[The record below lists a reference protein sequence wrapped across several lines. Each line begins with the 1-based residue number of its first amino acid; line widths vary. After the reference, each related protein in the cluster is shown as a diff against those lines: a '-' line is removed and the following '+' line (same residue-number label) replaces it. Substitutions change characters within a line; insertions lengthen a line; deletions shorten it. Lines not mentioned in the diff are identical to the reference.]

1 MLRGGAHGLSYMG
14 LLPNDDGHLELG
26 LDTTSNSNVNANSDV
41 TTQDVRVQAAAQ
53 LLPDRSEPDELWWYA
68 YRVRIVNEG
77 TERVQL
83 LSRHWVVLD
92 ANNDREDFV
101 GEGVVGQQPE
111 LGPGEMFEYT
121 SSSPLST
128 AWGTME
134 VKYTFRR
141 VDHGDELEVSI
152 GRFFLVPSVDNELLE
167 V

>member
-1 MLRGGAHGLSYMG
+1 ME
-14 LLPNDDGHLELG
+14 P
-26 LDTTSNSNVNANSDV
+26 TSNSNANSNV
-41 TTQDVRVQAAAQ
+41 TTEGVRVQAAAQ
-53 LLPDRSEPDELWWYA
+53 LVPDRSEPDRLWWYA

-92 ANNDREDFV
+92 ANNDREEFV
-101 GEGVVGQQPE
+101 GEGVVGRQPQ

-121 SSSPLST
+121 SSCPLST

-134 VKYTFRR
+134 GHYTFSR
-141 VDHGDELEVSI
+141 VDDDEEFDVSI
-152 GRFFLVPSVDNELLE
+152 GRFFLVPTVDNELLQ

>member
-1 MLRGGAHGLSYMG
+1 MRGGTDGLSYLG
-14 LLPNDDGHLELG
+14 LPDDDDGHLELG
-26 LDTTSNSNVNANSDV
+26 VDTPSNSNANANSDLI
-41 TTQDVRVQAAAQ
+41 TEGVRVQAAAQ
-53 LLPDRSEPDELWWYA
+53 LLPDRSEPEELWWYA

-92 ANNDREDFV
+92 ANNGREDFV

-121 SSSPLST
+121 SSCPLST

-134 VKYTFRR
+134 GKYTFRR
-141 VDHGDELEVSI
+141 VEDGEEFEVPI
-152 GRFFLVPSVDNELLE
+152 GRFFLVPTVDNELLE